1 LEAVKRPGPER
12 LEIQNGD
19 AACGKK
25 RPGLGGVNIVSDAI
39 TQQITAAEAAV
50 QSAATTADLTAVE
63 KQYLGLK
70 GSLNS
75 LRRTIGTLPAA
86 ERPAFGM
93 RINEAVSELT
103 ARIEARRAE
112 LDAKELHARLAKE
125 SIDVTLPGRPLPS
138 GGLHPLTQTAERI
151 KTVLSGMGFEFVDG
165 PELEDYQYNFAALN
179 YPEDHPAMD
188 EQNSFFVTDT
198 RLLRT
203 QTTALQGRIMAER
216 RPPFRIATIG
226 RCFRYEAV
234 DATHHHTFHQV
245 DVFMVDEKISM
256 ADLKG
261 TLGTF
266 ARAMFGPETL
276 VRFRPDFFPFV
287 EPGVDYSIAW
297 RGRWLELGGA
307 GLIHPNIL
315 RAYGIPTE
323 KYSGFAFGLGVE
335 RTHMIQTGVND
346 LRLYLENDL
355 RFLRQF

>member
-1 LEAVKRPGPER
+1 MSDTLETADPIATLMQEARAAV
-12 LEIQNGD
+12 
-19 AACGKK
+19 
-25 RPGLGGVNIVSDAI
+25 
-39 TQQITAAEAAV
+39 EAA
-50 QSAATTADLTAVE
+50 QNTADLAQAET
-63 KQYLGLK
+63 QYLGRNKGLNELRRAT
-70 GSLNS
+70 GSL
-75 LRRTIGTLPAA
+75 PKE
-86 ERPAFGM
+86 ERPAYGA
-93 RINEAVSELT
+93 RINEAVATLE
-103 ARIEARRAE
+103 AAIGARRAALAEIE
-112 LDAKELHARLAKE
+112 LNARLATE
-125 SIDVTLPGRPLPS
+125 TIDVTLPGRILPA
-138 GGLHPLTQTAERI
+138 GRLHPLTQTADNI
-151 KTVLSGMGFEFVDG
+151 KQVLGGMGFEFVDG
-165 PELEDYQYNFAALN
+165 PELEDYQYNFAVLN

-203 QTTALQGRIMAER
+203 QTTALQGRVMADR

-234 DATHHHTFHQV
+234 DRTHHHTFHQI
-245 DVFMVDEKISM
+245 DVFMVDEKLSM

-287 EPGVDYSIAW
+287 EPGVDYSILW
-297 RGRWLELGGA
+297 KGKRWLELGGA

-315 RAYGIPTE
+315 RAHGINTE

-335 RTHMIQTGVND
+335 RIHMLRTGVDD

-355 RFLRQF
+355 RFLEQY

>member
-1 LEAVKRPGPER
+1 MSDS
-12 LEIQNGD
+12 IQEQRDN
-19 AACGKK
+19 A
-25 RPGLGGVNIVSDAI
+25 LQEIVS
-39 TQQITAAEAAV
+39 
-50 QSAATTADLTAVE
+50 ATNLSILEEVE
-63 KQYLGLK
+63 TRYLGRTK
-70 GSLNS
+70 GLNE
-75 LRRTIGTLPAA
+75 LRRTIGSLPKE
-86 ERPAFGM
+86 ERPLFGA
-93 RINEAVSELT
+93 RINEAVEALT
-103 ARIEARRAE
+103 QAIEVRRTT
-112 LDAKELHARLAKE
+112 LKDADLEARLASE
-125 SIDVTLPGRPLPS
+125 TIDVTLPGRS
-138 GGLHPLTQTAERI
+138 QRNGRLHPLTQTSNEI
-151 KTVLSGMGFEFVDG
+151 KRVLTGMGYEFVDG
-165 PELEDYQYNFAALN
+165 PELEEYRYNFGKLN

-188 EQNSFFVTDT
+188 EQNSFFVTDD

-203 QTTALQGRIMAER
+203 QTTALQGRVMAER

-266 ARAMFGPETL
+266 ARAMFGQETL

-315 RAYGIPTE
+315 REHGIDTE
-323 KYSGFAFGLGVE
+323 KYTGFAFGLGVE
-335 RTHMIQTGVND
+335 RVHMIRTGVDD
-346 LRLYLENDL
+346 LRLYLDNDL
-355 RFLRQF
+355 RFLKQF

>member
-1 LEAVKRPGPER
+1 MSDSITQQLDEALAALEAVHSVAE
-12 LEIQNGD
+12 L
-19 AACGKK
+19 A
-25 RPGLGGVNIVSDAI
+25 GVE
-39 TQQITAAEAAV
+39 T
-50 QSAATTADLTAVE
+50 
-63 KQYLGLK
+63 KYLGRDK
-70 GSLNS
+70 GLNELRRGIRS
-75 LRRTIGTLPAA
+75 LRAE
-86 ERPAFGM
+86 ERPAYGA
-93 RINEAVSELT
+93 RINEAVATLT
-103 ARIEARRAE
+103 ESIAGKRDSLQAREME
-112 LDAKELHARLAKE
+112 TRLAAE
-125 SIDVTLPGRPLPS
+125 AIDVTLPGRPLPV
-138 GGLHPLTQTAERI
+138 GRLHPLTQTTDRI
-151 KTVLSGMGFEFVDG
+151 KTVLSGMGYQFVEG
-165 PELEDYQYNFAALN
+165 PELEDYAYNFAALN

-188 EQNSFFVTDT
+188 EQNSFFVTDD

-203 QTTALQGRIMAER
+203 QTTALQGRMMAEM
-216 RPPFRIATIG
+216 RPPFRFATVG

-287 EPGVDYSIAW
+287 EPGVDYSISW
-297 RGRWLELGGA
+297 QGRWLELGGA

-315 RAYGIPTE
+315 RAYGINTE
-323 KYSGFAFGLGVE
+323 KYSGFAFGLGIE

-355 RFLRQF
+355 RFLRQY

>member
-1 LEAVKRPGPER
+1 MAHPLIALPTSRQALAARRIELRKR
-12 LEIQNGD
+12 
-19 AACGKK
+19 
-25 RPGLGGVNIVSDAI
+25 
-39 TQQITAAEAAV
+39 
-50 QSAATTADLTAVE
+50 
-63 KQYLGLK
+63 
-70 GSLNS
+70 
-75 LRRTIGTLPAA
+75 
-86 ERPAFGM
+86 
-93 RINEAVSELT
+93 ELT
-103 ARIEARRAE
+103 Q
-112 LDAKELHARLAKE
+112 RLATE
-125 SIDVTLPGRPLPS
+125 SIDISLPGDPLPA
-138 GGLHPLTQTAERI
+138 GGLHPLTQTSDRV

-165 PELEDYQYNFAALN
+165 PELEEYEYNFAALN

-188 EQNSFFVTDT
+188 EQNSFFITDS

-256 ADLKG
+256 SDLKG
-261 TLGTF
+261 TLGSF
-266 ARAMFGPETL
+266 ARELFGPETL

-287 EPGVDYSIAW
+287 EPGVDYSISW
-297 RGRWLELGGA
+297 QGRWLELGGA

-315 RAYGIPTE
+315 RAYGINTE
-323 KYSGFAFGLGVE
+323 KYSGFAFGLGIE

-346 LRLYLENDL
+346 LRMYLENDI

>member
-1 LEAVKRPGPER
+1 MA
-12 LEIQNGD
+12 
-19 AACGKK
+19 
-25 RPGLGGVNIVSDAI
+25 DAI
-39 TQQITAAEAAV
+39 AQIAQIVTEAQAEIEAAASVADLNAAE
-50 QSAATTADLTAVE
+50 TRF
-63 KQYLGLK
+63 LGRNK
-70 GSLNS
+70 GLNEMS
-75 LRRTIGTLPAA
+75 RLIGTLAKD
-86 ERPAFGM
+86 ERPAFGA
-93 RINEAVSELT
+93 RLNEARETLESLVKT
-103 ARIEARRAE
+103 RREILESAE
-112 LDAKELHARLAKE
+112 LNARLQSE
-125 SIDVTLPGRPLPS
+125 TLDVTLPGRS
-138 GGLHPLTQTAERI
+138 IRRGGLHPLTQTAERI
-151 KTVLSGMGFEFVDG
+151 KDVLSGMGFEFADG
-165 PELEDYQYNFAALN
+165 PELEDYKYNFDALN

-198 RLLRT
+198 QLLRT

-226 RCFRYEAV
+226 RCFRYEAI

-256 ADLKG
+256 SDLKG
-261 TLGTF
+261 TLGSF
-266 ARAMFGPETL
+266 ARSMFGPEAL

-315 RAYGIPTE
+315 RAHGIDTE

-335 RTHMIQTGVND
+335 RVHMIQTGVND

-355 RFLRQF
+355 RFLKQF

>member
-1 LEAVKRPGPER
+1 MTDTIPTQNSDTFGSVATLAQEAR
-12 LEIQNGD
+12 D
-19 AACGKK
+19 AL
-25 RPGLGGVNIVSDAI
+25 R
-39 TQQITAAEAAV
+39 Q
-50 QSAATTADLTAVE
+50 ATTTLELSAIETR
-63 KQYLGLK
+63 YLGRK
-70 GSLNS
+70 GSLNE
-75 LRRTIGTLPAA
+75 LRKAIGGLPKE
-86 ERPAFGM
+86 ERPAFGAK
-93 RINEAVSELT
+93 INEAVEALT
-103 ARIEARRAE
+103 VL
-112 LDAKELHARLAKE
+112 LDAQRALLAEQELQIRLQKET
-125 SIDVTLPGRPLPS
+125 IDVTLPGRR
-138 GGLHPLTQTAERI
+138 GAQGRLHPLTQTAGRI
-151 KTVLSGMGFEFVDG
+151 KQALTGMGFEFADG

-188 EQNSFFVTDT
+188 EQNSFFVTDS

-216 RPPFRIATIG
+216 RPPFRIATLG

-234 DATHHHTFHQV
+234 DATHHHTFHQI

-261 TLGTF
+261 TLGSF
-266 ARAMFGPETL
+266 ARQMFGPQTL

-287 EPGVDYSIAW
+287 EPGVDYSISW
-297 RGRWLELGGA
+297 RNRWLELGGA

-315 RAYGIPTE
+315 RAHGINTE

-335 RTHMIQTGVND
+335 RVHMIQTGVDD